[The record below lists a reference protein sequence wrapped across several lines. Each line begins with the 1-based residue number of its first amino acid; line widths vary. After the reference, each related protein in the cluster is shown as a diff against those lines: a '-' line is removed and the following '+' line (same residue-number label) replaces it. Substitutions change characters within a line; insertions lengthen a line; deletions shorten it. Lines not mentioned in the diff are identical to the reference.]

1 MLTITNVTPFEST
14 VSKVKQIHPGPL
26 FNAFVLLSTAVS
38 RETMSTP
45 LNCDKVKEIRDIID
59 YQLSHREIA
68 AQPKQ
73 KMNRLK
79 EKEAIMTRLACAKGK
94 LDSKMDN
101 YKKQQQPGFDQTMDV
116 PTATTSNTWM
126 QSTDESFLRWEQD
139 CDVTMLPGATTTSS
153 SSNNKT
159 MMGKPNAHQ
168 DPEMAAI
175 DRLMREYN
183 LETRNDVCPADQT
196 QLEDIEPPSGI
207 WETTIIGVKSPI
219 KALHAVRPSTI
230 IEEESNATLGNVSL
244 ASSYK
249 TAASNRTTSKG
260 APSERYDT
268 ATETICLSSDQ
279 SENTDTEVIEILDE
293 EESNSEDLPQKTTSE
308 MDFAEQGT
316 LDGVSSL
323 MPDDE
328 SCYES
333 KPSSKDSGDFSL
345 PESKDSLLEGDD
357 DSAPDFNDTLERI
370 EFMEKQGKRLLEQQ
384 KTKPSVPTTPQ
395 LVKTLLPA
403 SATAKRVFYPSP
415 NSINS
420 SSSSGTF
427 KKPGFTRSPQVKFG
441 PPKRNFDHIVSPIA
455 TYIKD
460 VPTTTLYTKYK
471 GQCLFSK
478 NSPIKPNTAGE
489 TKENKP
495 SQLKA
500 PQWNIPRKV
509 FTSTNNRHVSY
520 WALSFSAF

>member
-1 MLTITNVTPFEST
+1 
-14 VSKVKQIHPGPL
+14 
-26 FNAFVLLSTAVS
+26 
-38 RETMSTP
+38 MSTP
-45 LNCDKVKEIRDIID
+45 LNSDKVKEIRDIID
-59 YQLSHREIA
+59 YQLSNPEI

-73 KMNRLK
+73 QKMNNRLK

-101 YKKQQQPGFDQTMDV
+101 YKKQPGFDQTMDV

-139 CDVTMLPGATTTSS
+139 CDVTMLPGSNSNKTIMGKATT
-153 SSNNKT
+153 
-159 MMGKPNAHQ
+159 AQQ

-183 LETRNDVCPADQT
+183 LDTRNDVCPADQT

-207 WETTIIGVKSPI
+207 WETTIVGAKSPM

-249 TAASNRTTSKG
+249 TATSNRTTSKG

-279 SENTDTEVIEILDE
+279 SESTETDVIEILDE
-293 EESNSEDLPQKTTSE
+293 EEEGESNSDALPQKTASASE
-308 MDFAEQGT
+308 MDFAEHGT

-328 SCYES
+328 SCYGT

-345 PESKDSLLEGDD
+345 PESKDSLLGDDDDD

-370 EFMEKQGKRLLEQQ
+370 EFMERQGKRLLEQQ
-384 KTKPSVPTTPQ
+384 KTKPSVPTTTTTTPKV
-395 LVKTLLPA
+395 VKTLLPA
-403 SATAKRVFYPSP
+403 SATTKRVFYPSP

-420 SSSSGTF
+420 SASSGVF

-455 TYIKD
+455 TYIND
-460 VPTTTLYTKYK
+460 VPTSTLYTKYK

-478 NSPIKPNTAGE
+478 NSPIKPSSSAAE

-495 SQLKA
+495 SLMKA

-520 WALSFSAF
+520 EFWGVVFAF